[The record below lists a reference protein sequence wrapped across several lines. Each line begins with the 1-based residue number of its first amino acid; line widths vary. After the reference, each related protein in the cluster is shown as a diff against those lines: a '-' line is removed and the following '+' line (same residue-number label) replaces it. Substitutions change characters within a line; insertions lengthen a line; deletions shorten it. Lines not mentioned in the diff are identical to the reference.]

1 MKNWNKPEIEEIN
14 MTLTMGGDTPS
25 ATETTSVKGGVTTY
39 FIKSGY

>member
-14 MTLTMGGDTPS
+14 VTLTMSGEIPS
-25 ATETTSVKGGVTTY
+25 NKETADAKGGISTY